1 MLRLSFKTICRK
13 LAKCKLPKFSLV
25 VGIAEGGIVPASLVA
40 VKLNAALKIIQ
51 LNYRNEHNNPRYP
64 DPVLLH
70 KARILRAPKEI
81 LVVDDAAISG
91 KTLAAA
97 KKLFKGHKVKTMVF
111 KGRADYVLFPRLKA
125 CVRWPWKI

>member
-1 MLRLSFKTICRK
+1 MRSLSFKTICRK
-13 LAKCKLPKFSLV
+13 LEKYKLPKFGLV

-40 VKLNAALKIIQ
+40 RKLGSVLKIIQ
-51 LNYRNEHNNPRYP
+51 LNYRDENNNPRYP
-64 DPVLLH
+64 NPVLLH

-81 LVVDDAAISG
+81 LIVDDAAISG

-97 KKLFKGHKVKTMVF
+97 KKLFKGRTVKTMVF
-111 KGRADYVLFPRLKA
+111 KGRADYVLFPEIKA